1 MSAQCEMLG
10 VPRSTYY
17 WMAAHPERPKGPD
30 PLAADVVAAFERNNR
45 EYGAPRLKMRLA
57 ARGIVA
63 SRRRISRIMRE
74 NGLVSRYARAKYR
87 PHAAKPNEAGLPN
100 LLERRFDGWA
110 PRTHLVSD
118 LTYVRVGRKWC
129 YVCLIVDLR
138 NREIVGHSC
147 GERRDARL
155 VMAAFA
161 TLPFPISDVEVFHT
175 DRGSEFDNAAID
187 EMLEVFGVERSLSKK
202 GCPYDNAVI
211 ESTNRLLKTGI
222 VYGRSY
228 SGVEELR
235 GALNWWVWFYNNER
249 IHTTL
254 GMSPVGFRKA
264 GLSL

>member
-1 MSAQCEMLG
+1 
-10 VPRSTYY
+10 
-17 WMAAHPERPKGPD
+17 MAANPERPKDPD
-30 PLAADVVAAFERNNR
+30 PISGDVVAAFERHNR
-45 EYGAPRLKMRLA
+45 EYGAGRLKKRLA

-74 NGLVSRYARAKYR
+74 NGLVSRYNAKANRR
-87 PHAAKPNEAGLPN
+87 PRGGKPNEDDLPN
-100 LLERRFDGWA
+100 LLERRFDGWP

-118 LTYVRVGRKWC
+118 LTYVRTGRRWS
-129 YVCLIVDLR
+129 YVCLIVDLY

-147 GERRDARL
+147 GERRDADL

-161 TLPFPISDVEVFHT
+161 TLTFPISDVEVFHT
-175 DRGSEFDNAAID
+175 DRGGEFANAQID
-187 EMLEVFGVERSLSKK
+187 EMLEVFGIERSLSKK

-222 VYGRSY
+222 VYGRAY
-228 SGVEELR
+228 ETTEDLR
-235 GALNWWVWFYNNER
+235 REVNWWVRFYNNER

-254 GMSPVGFRKA
+254 GMSPVEFREA